1 MTMRAINHIWKG
13 LSHDCETKMHEQIDI
28 LSNPC
33 KFVIWYFEQYSFENN
48 ITKSTQIHAYRL
60 PLGNKNVNQLLS
72 KKSRWSWLTRSNGRL
87 VSVGPRWAQIDH
99 VCHRAGHADRDQGWS
114 PLPTTPNYSTPH
126 SCSTPNTRQCSTR
139 LYSNQLDI
147 SYWTLLSVFDPFFQE
162 VG

>member
-1 MTMRAINHIWKG
+1 MTVKPRCMNKLTFFPIHVNLWF
-13 LSHDCETKMHEQIDI
+13 DI
-28 LSNPC
+28 L
-33 KFVIWYFEQYSFENN
+33 NN
-48 ITKSTQIHAYRL
+48 I
-60 PLGNKNVNQLLS
+60 PLRTISQRARKYMLIVYQGQQKREPIVEQ
-72 KKSRWSWLTRSNGRL
+72 KSRWSWLTRSNGRL

-114 PLPTTPNYSTPH
+114 LLPTTPNYSTPH

-147 SYWTLLSVFDPFFQE
+147 FYWTLLSVFDPFFQE